1 MRCIQGHK
9 KRDNKIVGRYVGRNV
24 EGINYR
30 ARGFSAGDIS
40 GNVEKLKRRNRRWFT
55 VHEGREEFFFV
66 LFDLKKITSREFVQ
80 ECRVVVAPHGI
91 YKVIKTTSHSLT
103 PIPNHTKSYVYL
115 PTLTYSFTTPPT
127 HSYDSRTP
135 NRRAYTHTYGDTKHK
150 ECPFMCTPTYTHTNK
165 QTHTRTNT
173 YQGTTPPPLP
183 PPHIYPQ
190 KYLDPHI
197 MQLLL
202 IHHCLEC
209 GYSRSYYSI
218 NTSKCACQ
226 QISGSVNVHIIASS
240 YKT

>member
-1 MRCIQGHK
+1 M
-9 KRDNKIVGRYVGRNV
+9 
-24 EGINYR
+24 
-30 ARGFSAGDIS
+30 
-40 GNVEKLKRRNRRWFT
+40 
-55 VHEGREEFFFV
+55 
-66 LFDLKKITSREFVQ
+66 Q

-103 PIPNHTKSYVYL
+103 PIPNHTKSYAYL

-165 QTHTRTNT
+165 QTHTHKHLSRNNPRPHPST
-173 YQGTTPPPLP
+173 
-183 PPHIYPQ
+183 HIYPQ
-190 KYLDPHI
+190 SQNHLYPHI
-197 MQLLL
+197 MLLLL